1 MDKPITIRDLLI
13 RLKSYQVSMG
23 YDPDKMSLAERM
35 ATMRDYHTA
44 LAVEQAE
51 LLQELPW
58 KPWRPLEDQPSMR
71 SLDRTV
77 DEWTDCLVFL
87 IDQAIILGITPDRVE
102 DSIVD
107 VLHKILSRVDSG
119 YNVKK
124 EKRKTL

>member
-1 MDKPITIRDLLI
+1 MAK
-13 RLKSYQVSMG
+13 LKDYQVSMG
-23 YDPDKMSLAERM
+23 YDPDKMSLTERM
-35 ATMRDYHTA
+35 TTMRDYHTA

-58 KPWRPLEDQPSMR
+58 KPWRALEDQPSMN

-87 IDQAIILGITPDRVE
+87 LDQAIILGITPDRVE
-102 DSIVD
+102 DSIAD

-124 EKRKTL
+124 